1 MTENTQLIAAAP
13 ENINEKI
20 KKLEETIERIQYDNA
35 DIDYVNGNPVKRL
48 LLEIDL
54 IKQGCHVE
62 QHHQGLLVNN
72 KFIVAISKNKWRT
85 IDRHVW
91 YWYKD
96 IPTFVSKYV
105 NKNHLT

>member
-1 MTENTQLIAAAP
+1 MDK
-13 ENINEKI
+13 KI
-20 KKLEETIERIQYDNA
+20 KELEGTIERMRYANA
-35 DIDYVNGNPVKRL
+35 DKDYVNYNPEKRL

-54 IKQGCHVE
+54 MKQGCHVE
-62 QHHQGLLVNN
+62 QHHHGLLVNK
-72 KFIVAISKNKWRT
+72 KFVVAISKNKWRT

-105 NKNHLT
+105 RQDTSDQFTN